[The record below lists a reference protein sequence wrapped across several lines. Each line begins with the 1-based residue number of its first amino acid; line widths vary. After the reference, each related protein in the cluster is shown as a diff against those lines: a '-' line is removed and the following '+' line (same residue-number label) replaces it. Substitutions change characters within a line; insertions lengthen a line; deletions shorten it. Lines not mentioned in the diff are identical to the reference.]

1 MLSQTSIKEI
11 IFAHLLV
18 YVNII
23 VIQNVLVLA
32 GLYAFSDLENRGNFF
47 LEFLLLISI
56 SLVGTLF
63 GLFNSCVINN
73 VNNLLKIGYGASL
86 LIVFGSDT
94 FW

>member
-32 GLYAFSDLENRGNFF
+32 GLYAFSRKFLFRISTSYFDISRGNFVWPF
-47 LEFLLLISI
+47 QLL
-56 SLVGTLF
+56 
-63 GLFNSCVINN
+63 CH
-73 VNNLLKIGYGASL
+73 K
-86 LIVFGSDT
+86 
-94 FW
+94 